1 MFAGIIMS
9 GCIVQGVLGGC
20 VEVGVVGRF
29 AVGVI
34 TCVRK
39 IGLMKS
45 KVIQKVSETNSGFR
59 VGRRIWGGSISVFWG
74 IC

>member
-1 MFAGIIMS
+1 MS
-9 GCIVQGVLGGC
+9 GCVVQGVLGGGGG
-20 VEVGVVGRF
+20 VGVVGRF

-45 KVIQKVSETNSGFR
+45 KVIQEISETNSGFR
-59 VGRRIWGGSISVFWG
+59 VGRRIGGGSISVFWG